1 MRVPSTI
8 LQNQTITAIMFLSLA
23 ISGCG
28 TTMHLPSHWPDQ
40 TVVVDGKNSEWDRTY
55 LIDDN
60 KLVIGFVNDSSFVY
74 LLLATNDRPLAMSMR
89 RGLTVWFDVHG
100 GDDKT
105 FGIHYP
111 MGGMISRE
119 GHSSEGEKDELVFD
133 PADQL
138 TNPPTELEI
147 LGPGK
152 EDRHRMQIMET
163 GGILAKFSLSGN
175 SFIYEMRVPLAQ
187 GDQYPFAIHSN
198 VGSVIGLGLETS
210 QGRSERKGESRRKG
224 GGIGDASEDE
234 GDEGAYGAG
243 GMRGAGRGGERG
255 GYGQGGTRESSGPLN
270 VWMKIKLVPKDTL
283 AN

>member
-1 MRVPSTI
+1 M
-8 LQNQTITAIMFLSLA
+8 QNQFITLIMLVGFA

-28 TTMHLPSHWPDQ
+28 STMHLPSHWPDQ
-40 TVVVDGKNSEWDRTY
+40 RISVDGNNTEWDRTY

-89 RGLTVWFDVHG
+89 RGLTVWFDAHG

-111 MGGMISRE
+111 MGGTFSRN
-119 GHSSEGEKDELVFD
+119 GRSGEGEKDELVFD

-147 LGPGK
+147 LGPSK
-152 EDRHRMQIMET
+152 EDHHRMQIMET
-163 GGILAKFSLSGN
+163 GGILVKFSLSGN
-175 SFIYEMRVPLAQ
+175 SFVYELRVPLAQ

-198 VGSVIGLGLETS
+198 IGNVIGLGLETS
-210 QGRSERKGESRRKG
+210 QGRVERKEESGRKG
-224 GGIGDASEDE
+224 GSIGDASEDE
-234 GDEGAYGAG
+234 GDRGGYGGG

-255 GYGQGGTRESSGPLN
+255 GHGQGGTREFFGPLDT
-270 VWMKIKLVPKDTL
+270 WMKVKLVPKDTL
-283 AN
+283 TN